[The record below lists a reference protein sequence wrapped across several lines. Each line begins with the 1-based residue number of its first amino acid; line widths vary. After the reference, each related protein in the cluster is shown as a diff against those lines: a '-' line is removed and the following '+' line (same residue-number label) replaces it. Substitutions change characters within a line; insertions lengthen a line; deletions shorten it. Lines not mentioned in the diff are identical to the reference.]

1 MCASLISFGQ
11 LPDHGLVHPMDL
23 PVEVAGNFMEL
34 RTNHFHSGLDLK
46 TNGRIGQP
54 VRSAGDGWVSRIK
67 ISPWGYGKAVY
78 IDHPS
83 GYTTVYGHLDRLNG
97 TLATTLLDL
106 QYAGRSF
113 SIDKYFRKG
122 ELPVTQGE
130 VIAFSGN
137 TGGSTAP
144 HLHYEVRRT
153 ADQHAL
159 DPEVYGV
166 KTLDRVPPTITGIRL
181 HPLDSTSRV
190 SPYPAGAVG
199 FVVSE
204 LNDSTYMLKA
214 GTNAAA
220 WGTVGLSVNAIDRY
234 SNSNNTCGIRSL
246 SVSVDGRTVSDINL
260 DEVDFGTQ
268 RYANAYMDYGLFKD
282 KNMHYNRCYK
292 LPNNRLDLYGGEPA
306 PGRITVEPGKDHAVQ
321 VIATDASGNR
331 STLTFVLHGATA
343 EESSKWPESRE
354 QGQLYAYDRSN
365 AIVEPGIRFTLPPN
379 ALYDDTYL
387 RTTVSAAPARAFAP
401 LFGIGDP
408 LTPLQLAG
416 ELSIDVTGAY
426 PTAHASKLLIV
437 RWVRGR
443 PVAEG
448 GSFADGKVTASVKT
462 LGQFTVMIDTVP
474 PTLSPIGLHAD
485 MKGKKTFKVRV
496 QDNLSGLDQWIAK
509 IDGQWILM
517 EYEPKTHSLEHTFD
531 KYSDKAGSHEF
542 ELEVT
547 DERGNRSRITRSF
560 TR

>member
-1 MCASLISFGQ
+1 
-11 LPDHGLVHPMDL
+11 MDL
-23 PVEVAGNFMEL
+23 PVQVAGNFMEL

-46 TNGRIGQP
+46 TNGVIGQA
-54 VRSAGDGWVSRIK
+54 VKSAGDGWVSRIK

-97 TLATTLLDL
+97 VFASTLLDL
-106 QYAGRSF
+106 QYAGRNF
-113 SIDKYFRKG
+113 SIDKYFKKG
-122 ELPVTQGE
+122 ELPVTKGE

-153 ADQHAL
+153 SDQHAL
-159 DPEVYGV
+159 DPEAYGIT
-166 KTLDRVPPTITGIRL
+166 TLDRVPPKITGIRIE
-181 HPLDSTSRV
+181 PLDSASRV
-190 SPYPAGAVG
+190 SPYPAGSVG
-199 FVVSE
+199 FVVTE

-214 GTNAAA
+214 GTNPAA

-234 SNSNNTCGIRSL
+234 SNSHNTCGIRSL
-246 SVSVDGRTVSDINL
+246 TVSVDGKMVTEIKL

-268 RYANAYMDYGLFKD
+268 RYANAYMEYDLFKD

-292 LPNNRLDLYGGEPA
+292 LPNNRLDLYSGA
-306 PGRITVEPGKDHAVQ
+306 ITPGMIRVEPGKSHAVQ
-321 VIATDASGNR
+321 VIATDGSGNR
-331 STLTFVLHGATA
+331 SMLTFVLYGATV
-343 EESSKWPESRE
+343 EESAKWSQPRA
-354 QGQLYAYDRSN
+354 QGVLYPYNRPN
-365 AIVEPGIRFTLPPN
+365 VIVEPGMRFSLPTN
-379 ALYDDTYL
+379 ALYDNTHL
-387 RTTVSAAPARAFAP
+387 RTTLSATPAKAFAP

-416 ELSIDVTGAY
+416 ELSIDVTGDFPAE
-426 PTAHASKLLIV
+426 HSSKLLMV
-437 RWVRGR
+437 RLVGGR
-443 PVAEG
+443 PSAEG
-448 GSFADGKVTASVKT
+448 GSFANGKVTASVRT
-462 LGQFTVMIDTVP
+462 LGQFTVMMDTVP
-474 PTLSPIGLHAD
+474 PTLSPLGLQVD
-485 MKGKKTFKVRV
+485 MKGKKGFKVRV
-496 QDNLSGLDQWIAK
+496 QDNLSGMDQWIAK

-531 KYSDKAGSHEF
+531 KFSDTPGPHEF